1 MRLAVL
7 VGLLLPLRGLALTL
21 SLGLLRS
28 LAVRGWRSTENA
40 WISSFQLL
48 KHLGPV
54 LRVHQVLRLK
64 LDLLEQLL
72 LERPFDFDQDRLL
85 EHVVAE

>member
-1 MRLAVL
+1 MSQKLSLRKTDAVLGIALRLRLAVL
-7 VGLLLPLRGLALTL
+7 VGLLLPLRGLAVTL

-48 KHLGPV
+48 KHFGPV
-54 LRVHQVLRLK
+54 LRVHQVL
-64 LDLLEQLL
+64 
-72 LERPFDFDQDRLL
+72 
-85 EHVVAE
+85 